1 MNAKKKA
8 FIIMLVRTLAPLLLF
23 PLVLQFA
30 ITNDAFILMPLYVIA
45 FLVNE
50 LLAARTYK
58 RTIKDLPH
66 DQNDVN
72 QLLNTPKISK
82 WKLSPLDVGKAL
94 LMNMIFLPLA
104 FIVVVIVVEVILGQR
119 MLGWEEL
126 RIAAFLCIIPTAFT
140 LRYFA
145 KENTERIEENKRAFY
160 EECVKENVLAI
171 QSPREIQKAQLIAE
185 KMGFGKQ
192 GDIAA
197 FFEECRRLC
206 DKHATQQQD
215 DALAGKRKEEQTKHQ
230 QLTKYAE
237 YTGRDK
243 RINMLADEVQA
254 ALAEQ
259 AEAQRTTE
267 AMRNLGQQKE
277 LSWGLHGGI
286 AHGIAGAGAGLAA
299 AADVQARNV
308 QIRAQN
314 EAARQAAQPLVHS
327 ALMHEG
333 DVAAKVHRLKDAL
346 DAAQTKLVEDAP
358 LQDVMNLI
366 TFQNSRTSVSETGAI
381 TVETTASLKKMI
393 YIFGDVSAVADGTV
407 IADIL
412 DGDRRIGEAK
422 LQLPT
427 MGLTHHTKQDLT
439 GMCLSGGKPGK
450 TYTVRFKPYKLWK
463 MEA

>member
-8 FIIMLVRTLAPLLLF
+8 FVIMLVRTLAPLLLF
-23 PLVLQFA
+23 PLVLRFA

-50 LLAARTYK
+50 LLASRTYK
-58 RTIKDLPH
+58 RTIKDLPR
-66 DQNDVN
+66 DQGDVN
-72 QLLNTPKISK
+72 QLLNTPKSSM
-82 WKLSPLDVGKAL
+82 WKLTPLDVGKAL

-104 FIVVVIVVEVILGQR
+104 FIVVVIVVEVILGKH
-119 MLGWEEL
+119 MLGWDEL

-140 LRYFA
+140 LKYFA
-145 KENTERIEENKRAFY
+145 SENTERITKQKRAFY
-160 EECVKENVLAI
+160 EECVKENVFAI
-171 QSPREIQKAQLIAE
+171 QTPRETQKAQLIAE

-192 GDIAA
+192 SDIAA

-206 DKHATQQQD
+206 DQHATQQQD
-215 DALAGKRKEEQTKHQ
+215 DALADKRKEERAKHLR
-230 QLTKYAE
+230 LTKYAE
-237 YTGRDK
+237 YSGRDK
-243 RINMLADEVQA
+243 RINMLADEVQDA
-254 ALAEQ
+254 MAEY

-299 AADVQARNV
+299 AADVQARNA
-308 QIRAQN
+308 QIRASN
-314 EAARQAAQPLVHS
+314 EAARQATQPLVHS

-333 DVAAKVHRLKDAL
+333 DIAVKERRLKESL

-366 TFQNSRTSVSETGAI
+366 AFQNTHTSVSETGAI
-381 TVETTASLKKMI
+381 TVETTASLKKPLH
-393 YIFGDVSAVADGTV
+393 IFDDVSAVVDGTV
-407 IADIL
+407 VAEIL
-412 DGDRRIGEAK
+412 DGDRRVGEAK
-422 LQLPT
+422 VQLPT
-427 MGLTHHTKQDLT
+427 MGLAHHTKQNLT